1 MHTVRLG
8 LLLLAFSVSSW
19 AQGVGFIQVIGNSSD
34 NNTGS
39 TTFTVTPSA
48 NTSTNNFLIAVV
60 SNEEAVVASMSDS
73 AGNTWTRV
81 ATQAPTGPAGQAHFW
96 CKLTTALTTSSTI
109 TITKSAPG
117 DRPSLYKIFEV
128 SNLDTA
134 PFDVSTTATGT
145 GTTMAVGPTATT
157 AQADEIAVASWAMD
171 NDFTFTLDASYTIV
185 GSKITAVS
193 GGSGNHVLYVG
204 YRILSATGAQSATST
219 HAAGS
224 GFSTMILSTF
234 KAAAGGGGGGT
245 IPKRGQV
252 F

>member
-1 MHTVRLG
+1 MRY
-8 LLLLAFSVSSW
+8 LLLLVLCLPSW
-19 AQGVGFIQVIGNSSD
+19 GAVGFVQVIGNGSD

-48 NTSTNNFLIAVV
+48 NTTQNNFLIAVV
-60 SNEEAVVASMSDS
+60 SNEDAIPASMSDS

-109 TITKSAPG
+109 TITKAAAG

-128 SNLDTA
+128 SALDNA

-145 GTTMAVGPTATT
+145 TTTMAVGPTATT

-171 NDFTFTLDASYTIV
+171 DDFTFTLDAAYTIV
-185 GSKITAVS
+185 GTKITSVA

-204 YRILSATGAQSATST
+204 YRILSSTGTQSATST
-219 HAAGS
+219 HAAG
-224 GFSTMILSTF
+224 TAWNTAILSTF
-234 KAAAGGGGGGT
+234 KGVAAGGGGGGSA
-245 IPKRGQV
+245 IRRRPIIQ
-252 F
+252 